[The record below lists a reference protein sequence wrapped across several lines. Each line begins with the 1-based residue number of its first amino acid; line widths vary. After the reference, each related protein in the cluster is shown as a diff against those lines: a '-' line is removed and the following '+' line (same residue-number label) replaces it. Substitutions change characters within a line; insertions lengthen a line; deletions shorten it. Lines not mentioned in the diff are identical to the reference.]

1 MAVWRMS
8 YASPS
13 GVVWPL
19 MGTDDPRG
27 VYVKEG
33 SIPALWPSRPETVV
47 RAAGLSGQCL
57 AEFQAGF
64 DPMSVEFT
72 VVVDGSMVGK
82 SMGAVLAEW
91 LGSWSTT
98 VSGVLTARVGDGEPR
113 TLEVRLAADFT
124 PDMPDVQPDDIGFM
138 ELPMKLVC
146 DRGVA
151 VVTREYSGNATVEN
165 DGVDWVW
172 PRVRWQEAGSLVMPS
187 GAAVQLPPVSAVR
200 VLNFD
205 PWLGGEVTD
214 VDGVRDVSLWRSLRG
229 TVFEGVP
236 PGASGVFRIPGGAR
250 MVCDFSVRGWF

>member
-1 MAVWRMS
+1 MATWELV
-8 YASPS
+8 YESPS

-19 MGTDDPRG
+19 MGATPPRG
-27 VYVKEG
+27 VFVKEG
-33 SIPALWPSRPETVV
+33 TVPVLWPSRPETVV
-47 RAAGLSGQCL
+47 KAAGLSGQRL
-57 AEFQAGF
+57 ADFQAGF

-98 VSGVLTARVGDGEPR
+98 VPGVLTARVGDGEPR
-113 TLEVRLAADFT
+113 TLGVRLVADFT
-124 PDMPDVQPDDIGFM
+124 PGMPEVQPDDVGFM
-138 ELPMKLVC
+138 ELPMRLVC

-151 VVTREYSGNATVEN
+151 VVTREYVGGATVVN

-172 PRVRWQEAGSLVMPS
+172 PRVTWSAAGSLVMPS

-250 MVCDFSVRGWF
+250 MVCDFSVLGWF